1 MTDLIIYEFPL
12 NERIRT
18 FIRLEQLFLQ
28 IEHFLQGDSIW
39 ESRAAVESLLDVI
52 TIFGRNDIRSELL
65 KELERHQK
73 ALTRLARSQ
82 GIDTNKVHGMMDEIE
97 NLSHQL
103 RETNGKFASH
113 LAGHGLF
120 KSIAQRSAIPGGTC
134 SFDLPGYHH
143 WLQQPEH
150 HRKQDFKMWLAP
162 FSVIRSSIGFALS
175 TLRQSALPVEEI
187 AMAGFYQQ
195 NLDQSLPFQLIRVGL
210 DRHSPFYAEISGG
223 KHRFTIRFMEP
234 SMIDKAQQTSEDIP
248 FQLTR
253 CIF

>member
-1 MTDLIIYEFPL
+1 M
-12 NERIRT
+12 
-18 FIRLEQLFLQ
+18 Q

-82 GIDTNKVHGMMDEIE
+82 GIDTDKVQGMMDEIE
-97 NLSHQL
+97 DLSHQL

-120 KSIAQRSAIPGGTC
+120 KNIAQRSAIPGGTC

-143 WLQQPEH
+143 WLQQPAN

-162 FSVIRSSIGFALS
+162 FAIIRTSIGFALN
-175 TLRQSALPVEEI
+175 TLRQSALSTQET
-187 AMAGFYQQ
+187 ALAGFFQQ

-210 DRHSPFYAEISGG
+210 ERRSPFYAEISGG
-223 KHRFTIRFMEP
+223 KHRFSIRFMEP
-234 SMIDKAQQTSEDIP
+234 SMIDKAKQTSEDVE